1 MTNVQPG
8 DFVIVPFTHG
18 CGECQDC
25 LAGFDGDCLNNRAGG
40 AGYQAEYLRY
50 VGANWGL
57 VKIPGQPSDY
67 SDEMLNSFVTLADV
81 MATGF
86 HAAFSAEVKKG
97 DTVAV
102 VGDGAVGLAGIIS
115 AKLSGAQSIIAM
127 SRHEDRQKLAL
138 EFGATAIVAARGTYA
153 VAEVMALT
161 EAGVNA
167 VLEAEGSQEALET
180 AVKIS
185 RPGAVVGRVWVP
197 HLHDFDTNQLFW
209 RNIGLR
215 GVIAAVTTHV
225 NTTLL
230 QAVLDGTINPGK
242 VFNQQF
248 KLDDIRSAYEAIDQR
263 TAIKSLHF
271 SDVTQLSGDV
281 NDIDPLIAA
290 MKNQDVIYMNFD
302 NKAVTNIV
310 VEAMQKTG
318 TKRIFQAG
326 VLGVYGEVSE
336 PFATWNSQILG
347 RSIASGRG
355 NEVLEASDLCR
366 ESERRTLYWSANIAT
381 GYCTVCD

>member
-1 MTNVQPG
+1 MKAAVFIAPGKMTIAERPKPTIQHKNDAIIRVLRASVCGSDLWWYRGTTPKNTGELAGHEAIGIVEAVGAGVTNVQTG

-18 CGECQDC
+18 CGECQAC

-102 VGDGAVGLAGIIS
+102 VGDGAVGLAGVIS
-115 AKLSGAQSIIAM
+115 AKLLGAQSIIAM

-138 EFGATAIVAARGTYA
+138 EFGATAIVAARGTDA

-161 EAGVNA
+161 GAGADA
-167 VLEAEGSQEALET
+167 VLEAVGTQEALET
-180 AVKIS
+180 AVKIG
-185 RPGAVVGRVWVP
+185 RPGAVVGRVGVP

-215 GVIAAVTTHV
+215 GGIAAVTTHV
-225 NTTLL
+225 NATLL

-242 VFNQQF
+242 VFNQRF
-248 KLDDIRSAYEAIDQR
+248 KLDDIQSAYAAMDQR
-263 TAIKSLHF
+263 TAIKSL
-271 SDVTQLSGDV
+271 
-281 NDIDPLIAA
+281 
-290 MKNQDVIYMNFD
+290 VI
-302 NKAVTNIV
+302 
-310 VEAMQKTG
+310 
-318 TKRIFQAG
+318 
-326 VLGVYGEVSE
+326 VSE
-336 PFATWNSQILG
+336 S
-347 RSIASGRG
+347 
-355 NEVLEASDLCR
+355 
-366 ESERRTLYWSANIAT
+366 
-381 GYCTVCD
+381 